1 MSFFDDAAAFMK
13 ERHISAASDDRE
25 EAVLVQRLKSEYENA
40 TEREIRRALDLIS
53 EKEGIPAD
61 FEMLLK
67 KIRVYL
73 ED

>member
-1 MSFFDDAAAFMK
+1 MSFFEDAAAFMK
-13 ERHISAASDDRE
+13 ERKTEVMSDDDARE
-25 EAVLVQRLKSEYENA
+25 VLIRRLKSEYENA

-53 EKEGIPAD
+53 EKEGTAVD
-61 FEMLLK
+61 FETVLK

>member
-13 ERHISAASDDRE
+13 ERKPAATSDDDARE
-25 EAVLVQRLKSEYENA
+25 VLIRRLKSEYENA

-53 EKEGIPAD
+53 EKEGVAVD
-61 FEMLLK
+61 FETVLK

>member
-13 ERHISAASDDRE
+13 ERKTEATSDDDARE
-25 EAVLVQRLKSEYENA
+25 VLIRRLKSEYENA

-53 EKEGIPAD
+53 EKEGTVVD
-61 FEMLLK
+61 FETVLK

>member
-1 MSFFDDAAAFMK
+1 MK
-13 ERHISAASDDRE
+13 ERKTEVTSDDDARE
-25 EAVLVQRLKSEYENA
+25 VLIRRLKSEYENA

-53 EKEGIPAD
+53 EKEGTAVD
-61 FEMLLK
+61 FETVLK